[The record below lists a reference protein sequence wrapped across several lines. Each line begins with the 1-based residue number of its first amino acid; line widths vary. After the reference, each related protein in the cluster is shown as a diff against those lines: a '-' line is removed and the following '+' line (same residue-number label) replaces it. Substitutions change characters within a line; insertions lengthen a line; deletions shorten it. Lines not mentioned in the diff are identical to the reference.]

1 MFCVQQMLYTD
12 VCNRCCTQMF
22 VIVPKQKQPKCPSD
36 EWIHK
41 SWHIHTIDDY
51 SVKKRNEVQ
60 TNIIRMSLENIMLS
74 ERSQS
79 QRTTYCMIPF
89 L

>member
-1 MFCVQQMLYTD
+1 MYPHGG
-12 VCNRCCTQMF
+12 CTQMF
-22 VIVPKQKQPKCPSD
+22 VTAPEQKQPKCPSD
-36 EWIHK
+36 KWINK
-41 SWHIHTIDDY
+41 RWHIHTVDDY
-51 SVKKRNEVQ
+51 PAIKRNEVQ